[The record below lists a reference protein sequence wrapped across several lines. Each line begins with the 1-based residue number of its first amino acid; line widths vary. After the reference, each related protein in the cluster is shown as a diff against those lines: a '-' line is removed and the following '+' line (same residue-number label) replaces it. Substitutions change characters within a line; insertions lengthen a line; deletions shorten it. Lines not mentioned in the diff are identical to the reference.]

1 MQQAG
6 SPRLR
11 SKEFTEIVMSF
22 NFDGKKLAVVGMARS
37 GMAAAEI
44 LSRRGA
50 SVTLYDGKGAES
62 LGAQLQWATENGI
75 RCITSAESV
84 SPADIAIIS
93 PGVRINSAIVQ
104 SIKAQGI
111 ELWGEIEAA
120 YRISN
125 APILAVTGTNGK
137 TTTALLLAE
146 MLRAAGIIT
155 YAGGNIAA
163 GALTQPLIAAADIAA
178 GTDAIVAEISSFQ
191 LESIVDFRPRIA
203 AVLNITPDHQDRQSW
218 DEYVSSKWRLFENQG
233 EGDTAVISRSLP
245 VPSTAPSLPSHVIY
259 FDEMD
264 VPAWIEQTCLP
275 GIHNRLNVLAAA
287 AMASSFG
294 VPEAAIK
301 ETALTFT
308 GVIHR
313 LEFIAKHNG
322 VTYIN
327 NSMCTNNAAFA
338 SSLEAIEGPKI
349 IIAGGVFKGGDMT
362 PIAEALSLNNTNLLV
377 AFGRSGQQI
386 AEVVRAKTEVNVAV
400 TDDLAAATAIAA
412 EKAISGDTV
421 ILNPGCASFDQFN
434 DFEHRGNDFKALVNS
449 LIRTTSR

>member
-1 MQQAG
+1 
-6 SPRLR
+6 
-11 SKEFTEIVMSF
+11 
-22 NFDGKKLAVVGMARS
+22 
-37 GMAAAEI
+37 
-44 LSRRGA
+44 
-50 SVTLYDGKGAES
+50 
-62 LGAQLQWATENGI
+62 
-75 RCITSAESV
+75 
-84 SPADIAIIS
+84 
-93 PGVRINSAIVQ
+93 
-104 SIKAQGI
+104 
-111 ELWGEIEAA
+111 
-120 YRISN
+120 
-125 APILAVTGTNGK
+125 
-137 TTTALLLAE
+137 
-146 MLRAAGIIT
+146 
-155 YAGGNIAA
+155 
-163 GALTQPLIAAADIAA
+163 
-178 GTDAIVAEISSFQ
+178 
-191 LESIVDFRPRIA
+191 
-203 AVLNITPDHQDRQSW
+203 
-218 DEYVSSKWRLFENQG
+218 
-233 EGDTAVISRSLP
+233 
-245 VPSTAPSLPSHVIY
+245 
-259 FDEMD
+259 
-264 VPAWIEQTCLP
+264 
-275 GIHNRLNVLAAA
+275 
-287 AMASSFG
+287 MASSFG